1 MKDLKSAGQDAESNM
16 GSLQAKVRQL
26 EQALATSD
34 MTTQA
39 QCQSVDAR
47 WQAQM
52 DGRVAELLAV
62 QKALESQLESM
73 HSRMKETSTELKL
86 SLNELDEEKRAHV
99 ADSVH
104 WKSQNV
110 AQRQRSREASAKVAI
125 QQSLL
130 QGKDNEIKMLHDQA
144 GLCLLCVCGPMMPVL
159 PYPSQVHEYF
169 QFGCAS
175 PELPSYADLK
185 AMCRSTM

>member
-1 MKDLKSAGQDAESNM
+1 MKDLKSAGRDTESHM

-39 QCQSVDAR
+39 ECQSVDAR
-47 WQAQM
+47 WQVRL

-73 HSRMKETSTELKL
+73 HSRMKETSTELKM
-86 SLNELDEEKRAHV
+86 SVNQLDEEKRAHV
-99 ADSVH
+99 ADAVH
-104 WKSQNV
+104 WKSQSV
-110 AQRQRSREASAKVAI
+110 AQRQRSREAFAKVAI

-144 GLCLLCVCGPMMPVL
+144 GLCLLCVCDPMMPVL
-159 PYPSQVHEYF
+159 PCPRQMHEYF

-175 PELPSYADLK
+175 PELTTYADLK
-185 AMCRSTM
+185 AMCRSMM